1 MGLILN
7 APSGIKSK
15 NQMMQRFYHIKRLAL
30 LFLLSGYLM
39 HLSSCTKDEGPLVI
53 KPPPVPGDTMMSYS
67 LEIQAIFDLHC
78 VRCHNQSHPFLDL
91 REGLSYNQ
99 LLFTGHLAPYVDTL
113 LPENS
118 ILIGRL
124 RGVEYPIM
132 PPDGDHIR
140 PGTIDTIAIWML
152 QGARN
157 N

>member
-1 MGLILN
+1 
-7 APSGIKSK
+7 
-15 NQMMQRFYHIKRLAL
+15 
-30 LFLLSGYLM
+30 M

-99 LLFTGHLAPYVDTL
+99 LLF
-113 LPENS
+113 
-118 ILIGRL
+118 IGRL